1 LAGRL
6 FDPLRFKRGQAYD
19 RRLEPSTFA
28 SSKAPFRAWSFVRR
42 VVWSLHALAL
52 FAVAQPA
59 HAKYDVDI
67 DAPRS
72 VRSLLKDHLD
82 LSRFKKRDDISD
94 DQFDFLV
101 TATPQEVRDLV
112 ATDGYFT
119 PVVRTDVKH
128 DGDKKSVTISVDPG
142 PQTKV
147 ASVSLTFK
155 GAITT
160 EDPAQ
165 ENTARFAFSVREGDP
180 FSQSA
185 WDDAKKAALK
195 ALQSRRYLGAKIS
208 QSKARVNPRTHIAD
222 LSVTFDSGPTFTFG
236 KLDISGVRRYPEQ
249 IIHNVDRIHPG
260 AAHLFG
266 ELDDQDCVLDG
277 DADEHQRSDKR
288 RQAKRS
294 VADEE
299 RADNADRRE
308 RHRHHNRE
316 RIDERLELRREQ
328 HINEQNRKDDDQRH
342 RAEGIGILLDR
353 RPEIPTIAGRQRIG
367 GHDLS
372 GFANDFAERHTEH
385 GRVDVDAALF
395 VLAADLRRTDAV
407 DDLRQRT

>member
-1 LAGRL
+1 
-6 FDPLRFKRGQAYD
+6 
-19 RRLEPSTFA
+19 
-28 SSKAPFRAWSFVRR
+28 
-42 VVWSLHALAL
+42 L

-72 VRSLLKDHLD
+72 VRALLKDHLD

-94 DQFDFLV
+94 EQFDFLV

-165 ENTARFAFSVREGDP
+165 ENTARLAFSVKEGDP

-185 WDDAKKAALK
+185 WDDAKNAALK
-195 ALQSRRYLGAKIS
+195 ALQARRYLGAKIS

-236 KLDISGVRRYPEQ
+236 QLDITGVRRYPEK
-249 IIHNVDRIHPG
+249 IIHNVNRINPG
-260 AAHLFG
+260 DTYDVARVN
-266 ELDDQDCVLDG
+266 EL
-277 DADEHQRSDKR
+277 QR
-288 RQAKRS
+288 Q
-294 VADEE
+294 
-299 RADNADRRE
+299 
-308 RHRHHNRE
+308 
-316 RIDERLELRREQ
+316 L
-328 HINEQNRKDDDQRH
+328 
-342 RAEGIGILLDR
+342 
-353 RPEIPTIAGRQRIG
+353 
-367 GHDLS
+367 
-372 GFANDFAERHTEH
+372 
-385 GRVDVDAALF
+385 
-395 VLAADLRRTDAV
+395 
-407 DDLRQRT
+407 